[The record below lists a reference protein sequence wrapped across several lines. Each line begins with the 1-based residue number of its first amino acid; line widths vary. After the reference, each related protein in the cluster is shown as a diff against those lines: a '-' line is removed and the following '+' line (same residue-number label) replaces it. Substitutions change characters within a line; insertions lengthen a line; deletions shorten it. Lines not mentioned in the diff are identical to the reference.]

1 MLASKALGA
10 GNKYFQ
16 GNRDSDCLNV
26 IMVNLTTSL
35 MKEGLRGSILP
46 SSSKWVVE
54 ESIF

>member
-16 GNRDSDCLNV
+16 GNRYSDCLNV
-26 IMVNLTTSL
+26 IMMNLTTSL

-46 SSSKWVVE
+46 GSGKWLVQ